1 MELGGGGG
9 DSAAMSA
16 RLSSDDAAAAA
27 AGEDRLSTLPDDVL
41 VLILILLKL
50 STPAPP
56 PRPASSPTAGA
67 ASGLSA
73 LLPVLHFTS
82 PPEPHRLRDAH
93 EVLVRALFVGADG
106 ATPES
111 LAVWLPAAA
120 RRVSG
125 DLTLFSSGPVKDED
139 EEQAGQRGAF
149 EFPCFEKATSIS
161 LDLAFQGLAVPP
173 TGVFT
178 RLTELHLSHVWFHGP
193 GELGDAVSSRRC
205 PCLQSLT
212 VDNARGLRDLSIHSE
227 SLLVM
232 VLRNLRSL
240 SQLTV
245 VVPALKEL
253 TVASCF
259 LESRPV
265 ANISGPHLANL
276 DWTDQYDP
284 SSVHFG
290 KMEHLRCLG
299 TSFYLV
305 YPHGVIYNH
314 SCLTLFQRF
323 EGIII
328 KPQKLTYP
336 PDIWKCQY
344 EIEDMAVLPDI
355 TFLRL
360 VVMTNG
366 HAFGASAFHVLR
378 LSTGIRR
385 LMLLLSPTRAEAQT
399 IFSSDCICL
408 EQVEWKTEEL
418 LLNHLEEVEITG
430 WRGTEHEVAFV
441 ERLFDWG
448 TKLKEMTVNF
458 HRSISEVNA
467 KELYQVF
474 RSFSRPGVSTKFYL
488 YQKHRKVLYAPEY

>member
-336 PDIWKCQY
+336 PVS
-344 EIEDMAVLPDI
+344 VL
-355 TFLRL
+355 TSFFSRK
-360 VVMTNG
+360 
-366 HAFGASAFHVLR
+366 
-378 LSTGIRR
+378 RR
-385 LMLLLSPTRAEAQT
+385 RAALHYIKRVFSLLLS
-399 IFSSDCICL
+399 
-408 EQVEWKTEEL
+408 
-418 LLNHLEEVEITG
+418 
-430 WRGTEHEVAFV
+430 GT
-441 ERLFDWG
+441 
-448 TKLKEMTVNF
+448 MP
-458 HRSISEVNA
+458 S
-467 KELYQVF
+467 
-474 RSFSRPGVSTKFYL
+474 
-488 YQKHRKVLYAPEY
+488 